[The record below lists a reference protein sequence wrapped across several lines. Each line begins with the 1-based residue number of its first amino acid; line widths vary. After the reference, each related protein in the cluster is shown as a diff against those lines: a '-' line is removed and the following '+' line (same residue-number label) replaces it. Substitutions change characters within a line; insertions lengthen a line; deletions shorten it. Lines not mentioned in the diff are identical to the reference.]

1 MTASRVG
8 DSLRARWLRRGLDT
22 HISLPLFALLLLVA
36 IWLLSLHEI
45 DAERVRARRL
55 SPTLDAVM
63 VSPPAL

>member
-1 MTASRVG
+1 MTASKAG

-45 DAERVRARRL
+45 DVERAVSYTHL
-55 SPTLDAVM
+55 TLPTKA
-63 VSPPAL
+63 